1 LYSFAILKNICCSI
15 KRRRRNTCQS
25 WHQQLFC
32 RPNKRHRILNHVQT
46 RCCLVILKNN
56 EEFPLIATLF
66 LRIMRQHLVWTWFKI
81 LCRLLSRQRSCLCQ
95 LQKVLRRRRLIEQQF
110 PDSQLGYS
118 PSHEVNFVPATISSS
133 IFEN

>member
-1 LYSFAILKNICCSI
+1 
-15 KRRRRNTCQS
+15 
-25 WHQQLFC
+25 
-32 RPNKRHRILNHVQT
+32 LNHVQT

-81 LCRLLSRQRSCLCQ
+81 LCRLSSRQMSCWCQ
-95 LQKVLRRRRLIEQQF
+95 LWRQVLWRRCLIEQQF